1 MEVVRNQTSASDN
14 VSLFDLTELSEFE
27 KLKKKGWIGAC
38 RRDLITPIEQIRK
51 LSATQ
56 QRRVFG

>member
-27 KLKKKGWIGAC
+27 KLKKKK
-38 RRDLITPIEQIRK
+38 RLDRSL
-51 LSATQ
+51 
-56 QRRVFG
+56 

>member
-51 LSATQ
+51 
-56 QRRVFG
+56 